1 MQIPL
6 FSTAQMIRR
15 YRWLSPSLVFLLLWG
30 AMVFALHTHHHHHDE
45 LTGED
50 SECQICVYGA
60 LSGSSVPETG
70 NDLPAIVSLSP
81 VSEILP
87 QILYIPD
94 QVRVQEAR
102 APPDIS

>member
-30 AMVFALHTHHHHHDE
+30 AMVFALHTHHHDE
-45 LTGED
+45 LPGED
-50 SECQICVYGA
+50 SECQICLYGA
-60 LSGSSVPETG
+60 FSSSSVPETG
-70 NDLPAIVSLSP
+70 NHLPTVVSVVP

-87 QILYIPD
+87 QIIYIPT
-94 QVRVQEAR
+94 QVCVQEAR